1 MKGLRYA
8 LLVLFLTVVL
18 AACGGQTPE
27 GPSPEGA
34 PPADGAPPGL
44 DTPGPGAAGDGQVTG
59 ISIWHGYIETEERLL
74 SEAIANF
81 TAANPDITID
91 ALAVPFDEMQNKF
104 QTEAAAGGGPTLVA
118 GPQDRMASYAT
129 AGLLAPIPKDA
140 AFMANV
146 QPEAADGGR
155 VDGELLGAPL
165 SNKVLAMFYNRSMVE
180 TPPTTMNELLAMAEE
195 QGVALTRQWFHN
207 YMWLPAFGASLFDE
221 DYRCVLDETGAAE
234 AFAYVNTLCE
244 APGVVCD
251 QNDGD
256 MDTLFRSGGVAFRIQ
271 GPWMSADAV
280 ADLGAENV
288 GVAKIPT
295 VDGEGDPRPWNQVEV
310 ISLNVNSSEAE
321 HAAALRFIEYLTS
334 AEVQGRYLDEANW
347 IPVNPDVDASMNEVV
362 AGFLEQ
368 VPFSD
373 PFPVASELAATWD
386 PLDNA
391 LGQVIE
397 DVLPEDQA
405 MAEACQLINST
416 NNK

>member
-1 MKGLRYA
+1 
-8 LLVLFLTVVL
+8 
-18 AACGGQTPE
+18 
-27 GPSPEGA
+27 
-34 PPADGAPPGL
+34 
-44 DTPGPGAAGDGQVTG
+44 
-59 ISIWHGYIETEERLL
+59 
-74 SEAIANF
+74 
-81 TAANPDITID
+81 
-91 ALAVPFDEMQNKF
+91 
-104 QTEAAAGGGPTLVA
+104 
-118 GPQDRMASYAT
+118 
-129 AGLLAPIPKDA
+129 
-140 AFMANV
+140 
-146 QPEAADGGR
+146 
-155 VDGELLGAPL
+155 
-165 SNKVLAMFYNRSMVE
+165 
-180 TPPTTMNELLAMAEE
+180 
-195 QGVALTRQWFHN
+195 
-207 YMWLPAFGASLFDE
+207 
-221 DYRCVLDETGAAE
+221 
-234 AFAYVNTLCE
+234 
-244 APGVVCD
+244 
-251 QNDGD
+251 
-256 MDTLFRSGGVAFRIQ
+256 
-271 GPWMSADAV
+271 MSADAV